1 MLPRPTRWRRLLATA
16 LLCAC
21 LAPAW
26 AVRDELAPFEASY
39 RVYYKGSKAGEA
51 SLSLAQ
57 RDGHWQVQLKTRA
70 TGLFRLFSRYINSQ
84 EISRFLTAEDGAIL
98 PRHYRYERP
107 GQKDG
112 RRLLRIEFV
121 DNALDVV
128 RDIGEPTR
136 YETPDSGAWDRLS
149 MLFNV
154 TQLVGERSEGD
165 VMLNVVSRHG
175 PSQRRLELLG
185 RETVSTPA
193 GDFNALH
200 LRYHSGKRTVQYWI
214 ATADGNIPVRMMYG
228 EDGEDGGV
236 LELTSLQR

>member
-1 MLPRPTRWRRLLATA
+1 M
-16 LLCAC
+16 
-21 LAPAW
+21 APAW
-26 AVRDELAPFEASY
+26 AARDALAPFEATY

-84 EISRFLTAEDGAIL
+84 EISRFLAAEDGAIL
-98 PRHYRYERP
+98 PHHYRYERP
-107 GQKDG
+107 GQKEG

-121 DNALDVV
+121 DEALDVV
-128 RDIGEPTR
+128 RDVGEPMR

-154 TQLVGERSEGD
+154 TRLVGERSEGD
-165 VMLNVVSRHG
+165 VLLNVVSRHG

-193 GDFNALH
+193 GNFNTLR

-214 ATADGNIPVRMMYG
+214 ATADGNIPIRMMYG

-236 LELTSLQR
+236 LELQSLQR